1 MQAIEICSATRSE
14 NNRQIQLNEAG
25 LNEIKRFCV
34 TNNNFRCNISVC
46 RPIFLENDSKQSK
59 DGKFLHNELII
70 SIVNDGNSISNILD
84 IMNEPDDIIPLMS
97 NGLVKEDI
105 TIQPSIL
112 NMSINVLEQ
121 ISDYFVNRSNETINI
136 NSTDGNSNIFPSSIR
151 IVGHSVGGSIG
162 SYIAMLLDGNL
173 NSTFPK
179 LFQHKQLFGLYHK
192 RVSCIAIGPSPCVSR
207 TIIPRYI
214 TTIVNGD
221 DIVPRTS
228 KRSLQSMKERI
239 FTALKNGAGKSGS
252 FSWIMTTSGLVND
265 LTKMASKGLGQYTGS
280 KHDLTNLS
288 LPGRV
293 FFIKSRKHKDG
304 ASIQRVLRGNWQEDM
319 LWLLHEILISKK
331 MFEHHTLESY
341 FKTFSRC

>member
-14 NNRQIQLNEAG
+14 NNRQIQLNEAC
-25 LNEIKRFCV
+25 LNEIKRFFV
-34 TNNNFRCNISVC
+34 TSNNFRCNISIC
-46 RPIFLENDSKQSK
+46 KPIIMGNDAKQSK
-59 DGKFLHNELII
+59 DAKFLANELII
-70 SIVNDGNSISNILD
+70 SIVNDGDNISNILD

-97 NGLVKEDI
+97 TGLVKEDI
-105 TIQPSIL
+105 TVQPSIL
-112 NMSINVLEQ
+112 NMSIAVLEQ
-121 ISDYFVNRSNETINI
+121 ISDYLVNRKDETNNI
-136 NSTDGNSNIFPSSIR
+136 NSTDGNVLPSSIR

-162 SYIAMLLDGNL
+162 SYIAMILDGNL

-192 RVSCIAIGPSPCVSR
+192 KVSCIAIGPSPCVSR

-239 FTALKNGAGKSGS
+239 FTALKNGAGKSGGL
-252 FSWIMTTSGLVND
+252 SWITTTSGLVND
-265 LTKMASKGLGQYTGS
+265 LTTMASKGLGQYTGS